1 MRNSLGSILKVLGY
15 IIFAIFGLWSFI
27 IDLTIVYQ
35 AAGFWGFVIA
45 FVLFPI
51 TFAVAPWYALIIQ
64 GNWFPLVIGYG
75 GGIVAVILFYIGSA
89 IAPDEVYSLG
99 AAIAGDEMQ
108 LSPTPKK
115 YVKWYRV
122 VLIIFLILGALAEMM
137 TYSNTPLASITS
149 IIRFLFFI
157 ASIIGLA
164 MKEKWGSVLV
174 MVNSVYSILSTLFS
188 IRIITRIITNLS
200 KLSNQGN
207 FIGWILV
214 IVSFSLFIFQ
224 FVIALKEYRQ
234 LGNIETK
241 GGLSK

>member
-35 AAGFWGFVIA
+35 AAGFWGFIIA
-45 FVLFPI
+45 FTVFPI
-51 TFAVAPWYALIIQ
+51 TFVAAPWYALFIQ

-75 GGIVAVILFYIGSA
+75 GGIVAAILFYIGSA
-89 IAPDEVYSLG
+89 IAPDE
-99 AAIAGDEMQ
+99 MQ
-108 LSPTPKK
+108 PSPTSKK

-224 FVIALKEYRQ
+224 FVIALKEYKQ

-241 GGLSK
+241 GGFGK